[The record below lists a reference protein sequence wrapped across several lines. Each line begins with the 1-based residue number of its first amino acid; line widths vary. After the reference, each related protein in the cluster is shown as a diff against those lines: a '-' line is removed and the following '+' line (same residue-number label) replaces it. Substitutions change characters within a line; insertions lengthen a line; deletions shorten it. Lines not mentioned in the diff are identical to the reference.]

1 MAPLRRFA
9 PDALAGLF
17 AVSGVLH
24 LVRPGLYEA
33 LIPPFLPLPGAVVAL
48 SGIAEL
54 VCAAGLIRR
63 DRWAAPVSAA
73 LLVAIFPGNVW
84 FAVAT
89 PDGSRP
95 NWVAAAAW
103 ARLPLQL
110 VLIWM
115 ALQARSVTLDSAS
128 STLETPNDR

>member
-1 MAPLRRFA
+1 MAVLRRFA

-17 AVSGVLH
+17 AVSGALH

-33 LIPPFLPLPGAVVAL
+33 LVPPFLPVPGAVIAL

-54 VCAAGLIRR
+54 VCAAGLVRR

-73 LLVAIFPGNVW
+73 LLVAIFPGNLW

-95 NWVAAAAW
+95 DWVAAAAW

-115 ALQARSVTLDSAS
+115 ALQARPGTLDSERS
-128 STLETPNDR
+128 SADTPNDR